1 MGVLANG
8 LGSLLSTFLSG
19 NWIGVIFHPLVLT
32 VLAFTLGMGWAYKT
46 GRSHERMVQARAI
59 LDMNEQI
66 GDWRTKYENADA
78 ESELRLKLAL
88 ENWRK
93 TMGTNVAV
101 ASSCRLDPTVI
112 TKINDIAGE

>member
-1 MGVLANG
+1 ML
-8 LGSLLSTFLSG
+8 
-19 NWIGVIFHPLVLT
+19 FHPLVLT
-32 VLAFTLGMGWAYKT
+32 VLAFTVGMGWAYDR
-46 GRSHERMVQARAI
+46 GRKHERMVQARAI
-59 LDMNEQI
+59 IDMNEQI

-101 ASSCRLDPTVI
+101 ASSCRLDPNVI